1 MKAIARILLLLLTLV
16 PFEAVWAVDKS
27 FSKVLH
33 QIQFDSS
40 GGGNEWLGSRW
51 SQEQWWSLSA

>member
-1 MKAIARILLLLLTLV
+1 MKAIARILLLTLLPL
-16 PFEAVWAVDKS
+16 EAVWAVDKS

-40 GGGNEWLGSRW
+40 GGGSEWL
-51 SQEQWWSLSA
+51 